1 MTTIHPL
8 LCRAGLAC
16 VGAALAGSLWAADAN
31 NPQSYA
37 LRLPLVTVPGA
48 ALQRVA
54 LPAQVLAALQTADYR
69 DIRIFN
75 AQGQPVPM
83 ALVARGTATVQPA
96 TEQQIELP
104 AYPILGGAGTS
115 AGTLAQEG
123 LSLRIEEQQG
133 RRVVQITTHPAAPDP
148 ATPGQQVLGALFDTR
163 TLAAPVVAL
172 ALDVDLPAAQP
183 VSFQVATSR
192 DLTHWS
198 PLARTVLYR
207 APAQG
212 DAAAGATQ
220 LGSST
225 IRLTGA
231 DLKDQYLRVTW
242 APAQGGADLRAN
254 VALRGATVTTS
265 RSAAAAPRPTV
276 QVSLPA
282 QNKPHE
288 LGFSLPFATP
298 VAAIGITPQGSNVL
312 VPVRVLGRNT
322 HQQPW
327 TPLAQAVVYSLQTAG
342 VEQRSGAIALPAHR
356 GTSWRDIR
364 IEADTK
370 TPGFTAPPAVS
381 VEFDPVQLVFVA
393 SGDAPFTLAAGLPA
407 TDAQAAASAY
417 LPLPS
422 LVPGYQPAQE
432 NTLPLA
438 RIDAQAT
445 AIQAPDLSSK
455 TPTRTLVLWGVLL
468 VGVLALGV
476 MAWVLLRQTRTVGT
490 PDVEKQEAFV
500 CYLFDSFSRP
510 STVRQ
515 RHF

>member
-1 MTTIHPL
+1 MTTLHPL
-8 LCRAGLAC
+8 LRSAGLAC
-16 VGAALAGSLWAADAN
+16 VGLAFAGGLWAADAN
-31 NPQSYA
+31 SPQSYA
-37 LRLPLVTVPGA
+37 QRLPLATVPGA
-48 ALQRVA
+48 ALQRVV

-83 ALVARGTATVQPA
+83 ALAAGGSATVLAA
-96 TEQQIELP
+96 TEKQITLP
-104 AYPILGGAGTS
+104 AYPILGGAGAS

-133 RRVVQITTHPAAPDP
+133 RRVVQINTSAGTPAAPS
-148 ATPGQQVLGALFDTR
+148 GQQVLGALFDTR
-163 TLAAPVVAL
+163 TLGAPAVSL
-172 ALDVDLPAAQP
+172 ALDVDLPPAQP

-198 PLARTVLYR
+198 PLASTVLYR
-207 APAQG
+207 APAQNG
-212 DAAAGATQ
+212 AAGAAQ

-225 IRLTGA
+225 IHLTGA

-242 APAQGGADLRAN
+242 APAQGGVDLAAN

-265 RSAAAAPRPTV
+265 RSAAAAARPTV
-276 QVSLPA
+276 QVNLPT

-312 VPVRVLGRNT
+312 VPVRVLGRNGN
-322 HQQPW
+322 QQPW
-327 TPLAQAVVYSLQTAG
+327 TSLAQGVVYSLQTAG
-342 VEQRSGAIALPAHR
+342 VDQRSAAITLPAHR

-364 IEADTK
+364 IEVDAK
-370 TPGFTAPPAVS
+370 TPGFTVPPAVS

-417 LPLPS
+417 LPLQS

-438 RIDAQAT
+438 RTEVAA
-445 AIQAPDLSSK
+445 AGAANVPASVQAPDLSNK
-455 TPTRTLVLWGVLL
+455 TSTKTMVLWGVLL
-468 VGVLALGV
+468 AGVLALGL
-476 MAWVLLRQTRTVGT
+476 MAWALARQTRKVGA
-490 PDVEKQEAFV
+490 PDA
-500 CYLFDSFSRP
+500 
-510 STVRQ
+510 
-515 RHF
+515 

>member
-1 MTTIHPL
+1 MTTLHPL
-8 LCRAGLAC
+8 LRSAGLAC
-16 VGAALAGSLWAADAN
+16 VGLAFAGGLWAADAN
-31 NPQSYA
+31 SPQSYA
-37 LRLPLVTVPGA
+37 QRLPLATVPGA
-48 ALQRVA
+48 ALQRVV

-83 ALVARGTATVQPA
+83 ALAAGGSATVLAA
-96 TEQQIELP
+96 TEKQITLP
-104 AYPILGGAGTS
+104 AYPILGGAGAS

-133 RRVVQITTHPAAPDP
+133 RRVVQINTSAGTPAAPS
-148 ATPGQQVLGALFDTR
+148 GQQVLGALFDTR
-163 TLAAPVVAL
+163 TLGAPAVSL
-172 ALDVDLPAAQP
+172 ALDVDLPPAQP

-198 PLARTVLYR
+198 PLASTVLYR
-207 APAQG
+207 APAQNG
-212 DAAAGATQ
+212 AAGAAQ

-225 IRLTGA
+225 IHLTGA

-242 APAQGGADLRAN
+242 APAQGGVDLAAN

-265 RSAAAAPRPTV
+265 RSAAASARPTV
-276 QVSLPA
+276 QVNLPA

-312 VPVRVLGRNT
+312 VPVRVLGRNGN
-322 HQQPW
+322 QQPW
-327 TPLAQAVVYSLQTAG
+327 TSLAEGVVYSLQTAG
-342 VEQRSGAIALPAHR
+342 VDQRSAAITLPSYQ
-356 GTSWRDIR
+356 GNSWRDIR
-364 IEADTK
+364 VEADTK

-417 LPLPS
+417 LPLQS

-438 RIDAQAT
+438 RTEVAA
-445 AIQAPDLSSK
+445 AGAANVPASVQAPDLSNK
-455 TPTRTLVLWGVLL
+455 TSTKTMVLWGVLL
-468 VGVLALGV
+468 AGVLALGL
-476 MAWVLLRQTRTVGT
+476 MAWALARQTRKVGA
-490 PDVEKQEAFV
+490 PDA
-500 CYLFDSFSRP
+500 
-510 STVRQ
+510 
-515 RHF
+515 

>member
-1 MTTIHPL
+1 MSMTQPL
-8 LCRAGLAC
+8 LRCAGLAC
-16 VGAALAGSLWAADAN
+16 VGVVFASSLWAANVN

-37 LRLPLVTVPGA
+37 LRLPLATVPGA

-83 ALVARGTATVQPA
+83 ALAAGGAAVLAA
-96 TEQQIELP
+96 TEQQVTLP
-104 AYPILGGAGTS
+104 AYPILGGAGAS

-133 RRVVQITTHPAAPDP
+133 RRVVQINTSAGTPAAPS
-148 ATPGQQVLGALFDTR
+148 GQQVLGALFDTR
-163 TLAAPVVAL
+163 TLGAPVVSL
-172 ALDVDLPAAQP
+172 ALDVDLPPAQP

-198 PLARTVLYR
+198 PLASTVLYR
-207 APAQG
+207 APAQEG
-212 DAAAGATQ
+212 AAGAAGAAQ

-225 IRLTGA
+225 IHLTGA

-242 APAQGGADLRAN
+242 APAQGGAEPGSN

-265 RSAAAAPRPTV
+265 RSAAATRPSV
-276 QVSLPA
+276 QVNLPA
-282 QNKPHE
+282 HNKPHE

-322 HQQPW
+322 NQQPW

-342 VEQRSGAIALPAHR
+342 AAQRSAAITLPTHR

-364 IEADTK
+364 IEADAK

-393 SGDAPFTLAAGLPA
+393 SGDAPFTLAAGLA
-407 TDAQAAASAY
+407 ASDAQAASSAY

-438 RIDAQAT
+438 RVDAQVT

-468 VGVLALGV
+468 LGVLALGV

-490 PDVEKQEAFV
+490 PEV
-500 CYLFDSFSRP
+500 
-510 STVRQ
+510 
-515 RHF
+515 